1 MRVLIVR
8 NEHNPQ
14 AIDASLM
21 LSAYLMSLGA
31 EFEIIDGSSLFVPH
45 GASERISP
53 SADAAEP
60 DLAIALGGDGTMLH
74 TAQYVHRW
82 QTPILGMNFGRLGF
96 LANPSDDG
104 VVKILSDA
112 LAGDIVEERRTN
124 LAIEVYFEAD
134 EPGRAAFAGTQ
145 GSRESASRGSAREQG
160 YCGGI
165 EEEPRRF
172 FALNETALTRGSDGR
187 IVDFSFSISG
197 SKIADMRGDGVVV
210 ATATGSTAY
219 ALSAGGPLVAP
230 SFSGLVVV
238 PISPHT
244 IKSRAVVTDSSDIVE
259 IVLPQDEDP
268 RESNLFVDG
277 DLITFDKPIS
287 RVVIRRGDT
296 PTVLLRYK
304 GEGFYNHLAKAFF

>member
-1 MRVLIVR
+1 MRFLIVR

-31 EFEIIDGSSLFVPH
+31 EFDILDGSTLFVPH

-53 SADAAEP
+53 SPDAARP

-74 TAQYVHRW
+74 TAHYVHRW

-96 LANPSDDG
+96 LTNPSEDG
-104 VVKILSDA
+104 VVKILADA
-112 LAGDIVEERRTN
+112 LAGDVVEERRTN
-124 LAIEVYFEAD
+124 LAIDVYFDAD
-134 EPGRAAFAGTQ
+134 DAANSG
-145 GSRESASRGSAREQG
+145 
-160 YCGGI
+160 
-165 EEEPRRF
+165 EPRRF
-172 FALNETALTRGSDGR
+172 FALNETAITRGSDGR

-244 IKSRAVVTDSSDIVE
+244 IRSRAVVTDSNDVVE
-259 IVLPQDEDP
+259 IALPQDDDP

-277 DLITFDKPIS
+277 DLIAFDKPIS
-287 RVVIRRGDT
+287 RVVIRRGDE
-296 PTVLLRYK
+296 PTVFLRYK